1 MKDIQYFLAYGL
13 LTALLTGCKID
24 NYDMPNLT
32 LRGKIVDSQSGEP
45 VQSGGINSGSIVK
58 LYEGSS
64 AQPLNY
70 STYPDGTFINRK
82 VFSGSYSLTAE
93 GPFTMV
99 SQELIPL
106 DIRKDTEIEIKVVPH
121 VRVRATLV
129 SSASGSA
136 TVKLQYERMN
146 KDQALSQIGLT
157 WSTYPNPNM
166 LVFPGGKTVL
176 ESTTGQSSA
185 DSGEK
190 EFTLTGLLPN
200 TTYYVRGAART
211 VNPGNFY
218 NYSPQFEI
226 KTK

>member
-1 MKDIQYFLAYGL
+1 MICRIYFFACCFLAMFFPS
-13 LTALLTGCKID
+13 CQID
-24 NYDMPNLT
+24 NYEKPTLT

-64 AQPLNY
+64 AQPLNL
-70 STYPDGTFINRK
+70 STYPDGTFINQK

-93 GPFTMV
+93 GPFTLV
-99 SQELIPL
+99 SQERLPVDL
-106 DIRKDTEIEIKVVPH
+106 SKDTEVEIKVVPNL
-121 VRVRATLV
+121 RVKATLI
-129 SSASGSA
+129 SSTTNSA
-136 TVKLQYERMN
+136 TVKLQYERVN
-146 KDQALSQIGLT
+146 KTQALSQIGLA

-166 LVFPGGKTVL
+166 LVFAGGKTIL
-176 ESTTGQSSA
+176 ENITDQSVA
-185 DSGEK
+185 DAGEK
-190 EFTLTGLLPN
+190 VFTLTGLLPN
-200 TTYYVRGAART
+200 TTYYVRGASRT